1 MKYLIFGGE
10 LADGTKSDILVAD
23 GEIVS
28 IGLNLD
34 QSGSTLIDATGC
46 KVLPGLVDLHTHLR
60 EPGREDSET
69 VLSGSTAAVVGG

>member
-28 IGLNLD
+28 VGLNLD
-34 QSGSTLIDATGC
+34 QSGATLIDATGC
-46 KVLPGLVDLHTHLR
+46 KVLPGLVD
-60 EPGREDSET
+60 
-69 VLSGSTAAVVGG
+69 